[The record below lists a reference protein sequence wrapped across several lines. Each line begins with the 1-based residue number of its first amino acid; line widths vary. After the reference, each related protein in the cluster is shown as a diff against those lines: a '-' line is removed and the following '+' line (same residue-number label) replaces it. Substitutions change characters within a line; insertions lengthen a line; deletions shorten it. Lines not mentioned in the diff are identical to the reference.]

1 MKYAILQRV
10 RLHLCACVRERECF
24 SFTLLAWFML
34 FGYHFRRKSET
45 GLSTHYK
52 IPRITASRIFKLY
65 FLAYAERERF
75 IKCHQM
81 FSSLCVHS
89 LARICFVRSFFGVFF
104 SVVFFLLFV
113 CLVSLFRIFY
123 ANVMQVFVSEC
134 VCFFTVFVFIKFDFD
149 AMH

>member
-1 MKYAILQRV
+1 MSSNV
-10 RLHLCACVRERECF
+10 
-24 SFTLLAWFML
+24 
-34 FGYHFRRKSET
+34 
-45 GLSTHYK
+45 
-52 IPRITASRIFKLY
+52 FK
-65 FLAYAERERF
+65 FF
-75 IKCHQM
+75 P
-81 FSSLCVHS
+81 
-89 LARICFVRSFFGVFF
+89 LARICSVRSFFGVFF